1 VAAVRIFLTFLAAYV
16 LSQFY
21 RSFLAVIA
29 PELAREL
36 MLGPQALG
44 NLQALW
50 ILGFVVTQFPVGWA
64 LDTVGPR
71 RTVSLQMSAAVAG
84 AILFAMAESAAALGI
99 AMFLNGAG
107 CGSIFMGAL
116 YLFGRTAAPERF
128 ALLSSWL
135 LGLGTAGNL
144 LAASPLAWA
153 AQSFGWRGAMLA
165 MALATAL
172 SALSILLLIRDPV
185 RVTSHRARGLA
196 GGIGDIL
203 KIRALWPLL
212 PITAVSYAVV
222 LAERG
227 LWAGPYFSSVHGL
240 DPVARGHALLV
251 MAAAMSAGAMAYGP
265 LDRLL
270 GTRKWVVFGGVSV
283 TALCFAILALPG
295 LPLPGAIVLM
305 GLLGGFG
312 MSYGVLMAHG
322 RSFVPDHLLGR
333 GITLLNVLFIGGAGV
348 LQPLSGALMSA
359 MQARPPAEAYATLH
373 LIFAGLLAAS
383 LLIYGFARDQPP
395 GKKLTS
401 ALRISRGLRIATR
414 PSHTEEDLSRIEKQ
428 R

>member
-1 VAAVRIFLTFLAAYV
+1 MRIFLTFLAAYV

-36 MLGPQALG
+36 ALGPQALG

-50 ILGFVVTQFPVGWA
+50 ILGFVATQFPVGWA

-71 RTVSLQMSAAVAG
+71 RTVSLQMLAAVAG
-84 AILFAMAESAAALGI
+84 ALLFAAAQSATALNIGMLLI
-99 AMFLNGAG
+99 GAG
-107 CGSIFMGAL
+107 CGSIYMGAI
-116 YLFGRTAAPERF
+116 YMFGRTAVPQRF
-128 ALLSSWL
+128 ALLCSWL

-153 AQSFGWRGAMLA
+153 AQSIGWRGAMVG
-165 MALATAL
+165 MAVATAL
-172 SALSILLLIRDPV
+172 SALSVLLLIRDPV
-185 RVTSHRARGLA
+185 RITSHGSRGLF

-212 PITAVSYAVV
+212 PITGVSYAVV

-227 LWAGPYFSSVHGL
+227 LWAGPYFSSVYGL

-270 GTRKWVVFGGVSV
+270 GTRKWVVFGGVAV
-283 TALCFAILALPG
+283 TALCFALLALPG
-295 LPLPGAIVLM
+295 LPLGAAIMVM

-312 MSYGVLMAHG
+312 MTYGVLMAHG

-348 LQPLSGALMSA
+348 LQPLSGALMTS
-359 MQARPPAEAYATLH
+359 MQDRPPAEAYATLH
-373 LIFAGLLAAS
+373 LIFAGLLVIGLAIY
-383 LLIYGFARDQPP
+383 LLARDNPP
-395 GKKLTS
+395 KG
-401 ALRISRGLRIATR
+401 
-414 PSHTEEDLSRIEKQ
+414 
-428 R
+428 

>member
-1 VAAVRIFLTFLAAYV
+1 VRIFLTFLAAYV

-29 PELAREL
+29 PELAAEL
-36 MLGPQALG
+36 SLGPQALG

-64 LDTVGPR
+64 LDTIGAR
-71 RTVSLQMSAAVAG
+71 RTVSLQMLAAVIG
-84 AILFAMAESAAALGI
+84 ALLFAAAESATALNI
-99 AMFLNGAG
+99 AMLLIGAG
-107 CGSIFMGAL
+107 CGSIYMGAI
-116 YLFGRTAAPERF
+116 YLFGRTAAPQRF
-128 ALLSSWL
+128 ALLCSWL

-153 AQSFGWRGAMLA
+153 AQSIGWRSAMVG
-165 MALATAL
+165 MALATAV
-172 SALSILLLIRDPV
+172 SALSVLLLVRDPQ
-185 RVTSHRARGLA
+185 RITSHGSRGLF
-196 GGIGDIL
+196 GGVGEIL
-203 KIRALWPLL
+203 KICALWPLL

-227 LWAGPYFSSVHGL
+227 LWAGPFFSSVYGL

-270 GTRKWVVFGGVSV
+270 GTRKWAVFGGVTV
-283 TALCFAILALPG
+283 TAFCFALLALPG
-295 LPLPGAIVLM
+295 LPLWAAIA
-305 GLLGGFG
+305 LLALIGGFG

-348 LQPLSGALMSA
+348 LQPLSGWLMTRLEDA
-359 MQARPPAEAYATLH
+359 PPADAYATLH
-373 LIFAGLLAAS
+373 LIFAGLLVTG
-383 LLIYGFARDQPP
+383 LVIYAFARDNPP
-395 GKKLTS
+395 K
-401 ALRISRGLRIATR
+401 
-414 PSHTEEDLSRIEKQ
+414 D
-428 R
+428 

>member
-1 VAAVRIFLTFLAAYV
+1 MTLAMRVFVTFLAAYV

-36 MLGPQALG
+36 MLDPQALG
-44 NLQALW
+44 NVQAFW

-64 LDTVGPR
+64 LDTLGPR
-71 RTVSLQMSAAVAG
+71 RTVSLQMLAAVAG
-84 AILFAMAESAAALGI
+84 ALLFATAHSAVALNV
-99 AMFLNGAG
+99 AMLLIGAG
-107 CGSIFMGAL
+107 CGSIYMGAI
-116 YLFGRTAAPERF
+116 YLFGRMAAPQRF
-128 ALLSSWL
+128 ALLCSWL

-144 LAASPLAWA
+144 LAASPLAWV
-153 AQSFGWRGAMLA
+153 AQSIGWRGAMLG
-165 MALATAL
+165 MAGATAL
-172 SALSILLLIRDPV
+172 SALSVLLLIRDPV
-185 RVTSHRARGLA
+185 RITTHGSRGLF
-196 GGIGDIL
+196 GGVGDIL
-203 KIRALWPLL
+203 RIRHLWPLL

-227 LWAGPYFSSVHGL
+227 LWAGPYFASVFGL
-240 DPVARGHALLV
+240 EPVARGHALLV

-265 LDRLL
+265 LDRWL

-283 TALCFAILALPG
+283 TALCFAALALPG
-295 LPLPGAIVLM
+295 LSLSAAIAIM

-312 MSYGVLMAHG
+312 MTYGVLMAHG

-348 LQPLSGALMSA
+348 LQPLSGALMTRLA
-359 MQARPPAEAYATLH
+359 DQPPEQAFATLH

-383 LLIYGFARDQPP
+383 LVVYLFAKDNPP
-395 GKKLTS
+395 KG
-401 ALRISRGLRIATR
+401 
-414 PSHTEEDLSRIEKQ
+414 
-428 R
+428 

>member
-1 VAAVRIFLTFLAAYV
+1 MKAGIASLVLAYV

-36 MLGPQALG
+36 MLDAQALG
-44 NLQALW
+44 NLQAFW

-64 LDTVGPR
+64 LDTIGPR
-71 RTVSLQMSAAVAG
+71 RSVALQMLAAVAG
-84 AILFAMAESAAALGI
+84 ALLFATAHSAPALNL
-99 AMFLNGAG
+99 AMLLIGAG
-107 CGSIFMGAL
+107 CGSIYMGAI
-116 YLFGRTAAPERF
+116 YLFGRIAPPQRF
-128 ALLSSWL
+128 ALLCSWL

-144 LAASPLAWA
+144 LAASPLAWV
-153 AQSFGWRGAMLA
+153 AQSIGWRGAMMG
-165 MALATAL
+165 MAAATAL
-172 SALSILLLIRDPV
+172 SALSVLLLIRDPA
-185 RVTSHRARGLA
+185 RITTHGSRGLF

-203 KIRALWPLL
+203 KIRSLWPLL

-227 LWAGPYFSSVHGL
+227 LWAGPYFSSVFGL
-240 DPVARGHALLV
+240 EPVARGNALLV

-283 TALCFAILALPG
+283 TALCFALLAMPG
-295 LPLPGAIVLM
+295 LPLGPAILVM

-312 MSYGVLMAHG
+312 MTYGVLMAHG

-359 MQARPPAEAYATLH
+359 LKDHPPATAYATLH
-373 LIFAGLLAAS
+373 LIFAGLLAVGLAVY
-383 LLIYGFARDQPP
+383 LFARDNPP
-395 GKKLTS
+395 K
-401 ALRISRGLRIATR
+401 
-414 PSHTEEDLSRIEKQ
+414 P
-428 R
+428 